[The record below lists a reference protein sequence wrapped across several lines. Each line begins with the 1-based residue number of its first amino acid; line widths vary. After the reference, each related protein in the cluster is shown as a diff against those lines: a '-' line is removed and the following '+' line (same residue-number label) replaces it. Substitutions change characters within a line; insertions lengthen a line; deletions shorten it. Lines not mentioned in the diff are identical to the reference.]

1 MTTVPQKKKGKFD
14 NKMREIKI
22 EKLILNI
29 CTGESGDRLTKAAKV
44 LEDLTGQKPVETK
57 AKYTIRSFSIKRN
70 EKIAVHVTV
79 RGEKADE
86 LLKRGLKVKEMEL
99 RRKNFSNQG
108 NFGFGIDEHID
119 LGLKYDP
126 STGIYGM
133 NFFVNLVRAGKRVQ
147 RRKVKR
153 GILGKFQRVSD
164 EEAKQWF
171 VEKMGGTV
179 L

>member
-1 MTTVPQKKKGKFD
+1 MTDQAKKKAKFD

-86 LLKRGLKVKEMEL
+86 LLRRGLKVKEQEL
-99 RRKNFSNQG
+99 RKKNFSDQG
-108 NFGFGIDEHID
+108 
-119 LGLKYDP
+119 
-126 STGIYGM
+126 T
-133 NFFVNLVRAGKRVQ
+133 
-147 RRKVKR
+147 
-153 GILGKFQRVSD
+153 
-164 EEAKQWF
+164 
-171 VEKMGGTV
+171 
-179 L
+179 